1 MAVSVYVSPS
11 GLHFTCRNFGACW
24 PLNAGPV
31 FGFVFH
37 VMVQNP
43 LELSASVPQIFPND
57 PVGMGREGGLVSVE
71 VVPSTGR
78 GE

>member
-1 MAVSVYVSPS
+1 MLALKCRPS
-11 GLHFTCRNFGACW
+11 IRICLPRD
-24 PLNAGPV
+24 GPE
-31 FGFVFH
+31 
-37 VMVQNP
+37 P

-57 PVGMGREGGLVSVE
+57 PVGMGREGGLASVE